1 MKTLFSAYNDII
13 SKITTNSKRTTCCL
27 AAATLINLYGLETVN
42 ALEDAGLIKYAGQNS
57 NNLAVYII
65 A

>member
-1 MKTLFSAYNDII
+1 MTTFNAYNDII
-13 SKITTNSKRTTCCL
+13 SRITTNGKRTTCCL
-27 AAATLINLYGLETVN
+27 AATTLINLYGIETVN

-57 NNLAVYII
+57 NNLAIYII

>member
-13 SKITTNSKRTTCCL
+13 SKITTNNKRTTCCL
-27 AAATLINLYGLETVN
+27 TAATLTNLYGLETVN
-42 ALEDAGLIKYAGQNS
+42 ALEDAGLIQYAGQNS

>member
-1 MKTLFSAYNDII
+1 MTTFNAYTDIV
-13 SKITTNSKRTTCCL
+13 SRITTNGKRTTCCL
-27 AAATLINLYGLETVN
+27 TAATLTNLYGLETVN
-42 ALEDAGLIKYAGQNS
+42 ALEDAGLIQYAGQNS

>member
-1 MKTLFSAYNDII
+1 MTTINAYNDII
-13 SKITTNSKRTTCCL
+13 SRITTNGKRTTCCL
-27 AAATLINLYGLETVN
+27 AATTLISLYGLETVN
-42 ALEDAGLIKYAGQNS
+42 ELEDAELIQYAGQNS